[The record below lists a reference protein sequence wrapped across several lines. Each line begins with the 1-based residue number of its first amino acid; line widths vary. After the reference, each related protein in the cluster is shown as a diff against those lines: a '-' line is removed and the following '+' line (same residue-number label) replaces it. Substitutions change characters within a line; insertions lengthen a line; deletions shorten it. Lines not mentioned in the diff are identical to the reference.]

1 MLNDEGVEQF
11 LGFLEKVNRLREQRE
26 HSPRKSSLVFS
37 SSTSFS
43 SSTGSLSLLSAASS
57 PRRLS
62 FSGGFP
68 SSSSSSSSPI
78 RGNPS
83 SSSPIKSPLRSRSTS
98 LVGYAGKKVGGRH
111 YDGVAHS
118 RTKPVGLSPYRRQRL
133 QGIQHGQNGP
143 KAPHRYHWMTDEDED
158 VKSKAQEASPPQP
171 KKPHRYHWMTDEDF
185 EQDAALLP
193 SSSPPL
199 SAASEQR
206 PSTTSS
212 SPQRVPDLAAPKT
225 ARSLFKSPAA
235 PVKHPEGKRVRFAE
249 GNYNLIN

>member
-143 KAPHRYHWMTDEDED
+143 KAPHRYHWMSDEDED

-193 SSSPPL
+193 SS
-199 SAASEQR
+199 
-206 PSTTSS
+206 
-212 SPQRVPDLAAPKT
+212 
-225 ARSLFKSPAA
+225 
-235 PVKHPEGKRVRFAE
+235 
-249 GNYNLIN
+249 